1 MSTGKPDRPIVST
14 TALARHLG
22 LSRWTI
28 SRVINGHSGVSEETA
43 RRVREAMQE
52 LDFVPNV
59 MARGLRGGR
68 TGLIGVSFQGFD
80 IPIFVQKMA
89 ALQDALRRIEYRALI
104 ELTDREPE
112 LERDVIRH
120 LSSIKVEGLI
130 LVGGL
135 TASGLDDVAAFL
147 GARNLPTVAIDPGVP
162 VPFPTVQVDRGAGIK
177 LLFDHLRDLGHTRFC
192 LLGLDPAVPY
202 GRSRWEGVEQ
212 VAETMGITTDRLA
225 TVIADPAYGSG
236 AMDFDYGH
244 HLAGRV
250 LELRK
255 RPTAVLAL
263 NDRVA
268 FGAVA
273 RLREAGLKVPRD
285 ISVVGFDNLEMAAQ
299 FSPGLTTVDQEVS
312 RLMQAGVDALVRQL
326 DGSAESDP
334 AVLQVRP
341 RLVVRGSTAPPPRN

>member
-1 MSTGKPDRPIVST
+1 MSTGKPDRSIIST

-28 SRVINGHSGVSEETA
+28 SRVINGHSGVSEGTV
-43 RRVREAMQE
+43 RRVRQAMKE

-80 IPIFVQKMA
+80 IPIFVQKIA
-89 ALQDALRRIEYRALI
+89 ALQEALRTIGYRALI

-120 LSSIKVEGLI
+120 LSSIRVEGLI

-135 TASGLDDVAAFL
+135 TESGVDGVAAFL
-147 GARNLPTVAIDPGVP
+147 GARETPTVAIDPGVP
-162 VPFPTVQVDRGAGIK
+162 VPFSTVQVDRGAGME
-177 LLFDHLRDLGHTRFC
+177 LLLNHLLGLGHTRLC
-192 LLGLDPAVPY
+192 LLGLDPAIPY
-202 GRSRWEGVEQ
+202 GPSRWEGIKR
-212 VAETMGITTDRLA
+212 VAAARGIAPDSLA
-225 TVIADPAYGSG
+225 TVIAESLDGVGS
-236 AMDFDYGH
+236 MDFEYGR
-244 HLAGRV
+244 HLAGRM
-250 LELRK
+250 LELRP

-273 RLREAGLKVPRD
+273 RFREAGLEVPTD
-285 ISVVGFDNLEMAAQ
+285 ISVVGFDNLEMAGQ
-299 FSPGLTTVDQEVS
+299 FSPGLTTVDQEVGS
-312 RLMQAGVDALVRQL
+312 LMQAGVDAMVRQL
-326 DGSAESDP
+326 DEPGGSSQGVE
-334 AVLQVRP
+334 QVSP
-341 RLVVRGSTAPPPRN
+341 RLVIRASTARPPRT